1 MTKYA
6 IIGMSGRFPG
16 SNNIDDFFNNLLLGK
31 CSIEKLN
38 DTQISESPFSGNK
51 KFVPVTA
58 SFDDADYIDAS
69 FFKMSPSEAKV
80 IDPQQRVFL
89 KCCYEAL
96 EDAACSPQKSPNRIG
111 VFGSSAISSYLLNNV
126 MKSNKWTDMFNYS
139 NFIGNQNDF
148 AATRVSYK
156 LNLTG
161 PSLTVQSGCSS
172 SMVAISAACSS
183 LKNGHCDIALAG
195 GVSITYPR
203 NSGYIYNEGTPF
215 SSTGKI
221 RPFDDTANGM
231 VKGDGCGVI
240 VIKSLED
247 ALRDKNSIY
256 SIIDGIGVNND
267 GNRKVGYAAP
277 SINGERSAIRE
288 AIKNSKIDSN
298 QIDYIE
304 THGTGT
310 PLGDPIEIRA
320 LSQAYNLKSSCQ
332 IGSVK
337 ANIGHL
343 DSASGIVGL
352 IKGSLILHHNIIPK
366 SVGFKTANSN
376 INFEKANL
384 FINNEVNNPLDPKT
398 THYVGVSSFGIGGT
412 NVHIILESGKKMHS
426 LDDYQEYLIPLSSK
440 NEVALKEYINRFINF
455 LKRHEQISLK
465 DVSKT
470 LIYGRS
476 DYEIKKVFIA
486 ESVNTLLEKLENDN
500 FVSSE
505 VFGSSTYQEWFAD
518 KYYDLTSVKRSGAF
532 IFLPKQ
538 PFNEDKYLLQ
548 PLKSDHNKE
557 NSLTNYDDKEA
568 DIKQMITLWNE
579 VLGTK
584 NVHDNSDF
592 FNLDG
597 DSLIAID
604 LLERVNKVYSSN
616 VETSELINNPTPSKL
631 LHFII
636 GKHKNNQFDNVQEIN
651 YSGSQAKNLFLIHP
665 AGGSTYCFHA
675 LIKNM
680 QHVGLNVYAISYP
693 ESLKTNLSISKLASL
708 YIKQI
713 SKIQVKGPYIIGGYS
728 FGGNV
733 AVEIARQLEKE
744 KQKVPK
750 VYLID
755 SLVPEAYS
763 SKTISI
769 KNYQSLF
776 PLAWTLMS
784 GNNEAAKKLLK
795 MNFSNHSFNEI
806 ISLLKRKN
814 LMSDSL
820 EDNKIRKLFDI
831 WVDNHSALGQQPTS
845 AIKADI
851 ILFSSTIGMPIKIYK
866 LTKMS
871 RTKGD
876 AWQRYTQ
883 GNLKILPCPGNHFT
897 MMSDGK
903 NLKALAN
910 QFQQE
915 MNVLAGNSYDL

>member
-31 CSIEKLN
+31 CSIERLN
-38 DTQISESPFSGNK
+38 DMQISESPFSGNR
-51 KFVPVTA
+51 KFIPVTA
-58 SFDDADYIDAS
+58 SFDDADYIDAP
-69 FFKMSPSEAKV
+69 FFGMSSSEAKV
-80 IDPQQRVFL
+80 IDPQQRIFL

-96 EDAACSPQKSPNRIG
+96 EDAACSPQKSPDRIG

-126 MKSNKWTDMFNYS
+126 MKSSKWTDMFNYS

-148 AATRVSYK
+148 TATRVSYK

-172 SMVAISAACSS
+172 SIVAVSAACSS
-183 LKNGHCDIALAG
+183 LKNGYCDVALAG

-203 NSGYIYNEGTPF
+203 NSGYIYSEGTPF

-240 VIKSLED
+240 VIKLLED
-247 ALRDKNSIY
+247 ALKDKNSIY
-256 SIIDGIGVNND
+256 SVIDGIGVNND

-277 SINGERSAIRE
+277 SVSGERSAISE
-288 AIKNSKIDSN
+288 AIKNAKIDPN
-298 QIDYIE
+298 QVDYIE

-320 LSQAYNLKSSCQ
+320 LSQAYNFKASHQ

-366 SVGFKTANSN
+366 SIGFETANSN
-376 INFEKANL
+376 INFEKAKL
-384 FINNEVNNPLDPKT
+384 FINSEVNEQLDYKK

-412 NVHIILESGKKMHS
+412 NAHVILESGKKLHS
-426 LDDYQEYLIPLSSK
+426 LDDEQEYLIPLSSK
-440 NEVALKEYINRFINF
+440 NKVALREYIYRFTNF
-455 LKRHEQISLK
+455 LQNHEQISLK

-470 LIYGRS
+470 LVYGRN
-476 DYEIKKVFIA
+476 DYEVKKVFIA
-486 ESVNTLLEKLENDN
+486 KSVNTLLKKLESDN
-500 FVSSE
+500 CVPSE
-505 VFGSSTYQEWFAD
+505 VFENSTYQEWFAD

-532 IFLPKQ
+532 ISLPKQ

-548 PLKSDHNKE
+548 PLKSDYNKE
-557 NSLTNYDDKEA
+557 TSLTNYNDKET
-568 DIKQMITLWNE
+568 DIKRMITLWNE
-579 VLGTK
+579 VLDTK
-584 NVHDNSDF
+584 DVQDNSDF
-592 FNLDG
+592 FDLDG

-616 VETSELINNPTPSKL
+616 IETSELINNSTPSKL
-631 LHFII
+631 LHFITEKNI
-636 GKHKNNQFDNVQEIN
+636 NNQFDNVQEIN
-651 YSGSQAKNLFLIHP
+651 YVGSQAKNLFLIHP
-665 AGGSTYCFHA
+665 AGGSTYCFHT
-675 LIKNM
+675 LIKRM
-680 QHVGLNVYAISYP
+680 QHVRLNVYAISYP
-693 ESLKTNLSISKLASL
+693 ESLKTNLSISELASL

-713 SKIQVKGPYIIGGYS
+713 RKIQVKSPYIIGGYS

-733 AVEIARQLEKE
+733 AVEMARQLEKE
-744 KQKVPK
+744 SQKIQK

-769 KNYQSLF
+769 KNYQALF
-776 PLAWTLMS
+776 PLAWTLMT
-784 GNNEAAKKLLK
+784 GNSEMAKELLQTD
-795 MNFSNHSFNEI
+795 FSNFSFNEI

-820 EDNKIRKLFDI
+820 EDKKIHKLFDI
-831 WVDNHSALGQQPTS
+831 WINNHSALGQQSIS
-845 AIKADI
+845 AIKSDI
-851 ILFSSTIGMPIKIYK
+851 TLFSSTVGMPSKMYK

-871 RTKGD
+871 STKGD
-876 AWQRYTQ
+876 AWQKYTR

-897 MMSDGK
+897 MMSDDN
-903 NLKALAN
+903 NLKVLAN

-915 MNVLAGNSYDL
+915 MDVLAGTSYAL